1 MNMTLTQKEK
11 ALLKDQQTHEK
22 ICIKKYNNYADHAQD
37 PELKQMFRTY
47 AGQEQQ
53 HLNTLD
59 QMMNGQVPNMQ
70 QNQQSQQAQQSQQ
83 GQQGQQAQQ
92 NQQSQQNQQNQQN
105 QLQSQSQQQAGKN
118 PMDGAMQNQN
128 DADLCNDMLMTE
140 KYVSDAYNTAVFE
153 FVDADARQAL
163 NHIQKEEQQHGEG
176 IFNYMNKNGMYQLQ

>member
-37 PELKQMFRTY
+37 PELKQMFQTY

-59 QMMNGQVPNMQ
+59 QMMNGQAPKMQ
-70 QNQQSQQAQQSQQ
+70 QNQQSQQQNQQSQQ
-83 GQQGQQAQQ
+83 GQQ
-92 NQQSQQNQQNQQN
+92 QN
-105 QLQSQSQQQAGKN
+105 QLQSHSQQQAGKN
-118 PMDGAMQNQN
+118 PMSGTMQNQN

-153 FVDADARQAL
+153 FANTDARQAL

>member
-1 MNMTLTQKEK
+1 MNMTLTQKEQ

-70 QNQQSQQAQQSQQ
+70 QNQQGQQNQQAQQSQQ
-83 GQQGQQAQQ
+83 
-92 NQQSQQNQQNQQN
+92 SQQN

-118 PMDGAMQNQN
+118 PMDNAMQNQS

-153 FVDADARQAL
+153 FVNTDARQAL

-176 IFNYMNKNGMYQLQ
+176 IFNYMNKNGMYQVQ